1 MKIML
6 IFLILIVFSSC
17 ALDEA
22 KIEEIRQ
29 RRLARMKVIADCIL
43 KNEKTSDTLRK
54 SIEENKDGDIMRA
67 IHPRGQR
74 LEKSDK
80 DLIREC
86 RKESIRAIHD
96 DFRRMEEE
104 KIRERHHHHHHDHP
118 HPHPNDL

>member
-1 MKIML
+1 MRNILFFLLL
-6 IFLILIVFSSC
+6 ITF
-17 ALDEA
+17 ALCHIDEA
-22 KIEEIRQ
+22 KREEMRQ
-29 RRLARMKVIADCIL
+29 RRNKEMKYVAECLL
-43 KNEKTSDTLRK
+43 KKDGISKELRQ
-54 SIEENKDGDIMRA
+54 SIENSSDEDLMRA
-67 IHPRGQR
+67 IHIPR

>member
-1 MKIML
+1 MKIIL

-74 LEKSDK
+74 LEKSDNEI
-80 DLIREC
+80 IRQCRREMKEA
-86 RKESIRAIHD
+86 RKE
-96 DFRRMEEE
+96 E
-104 KIRERHHHHHHDHP
+104 KRREREQMMKERFKKDIP
-118 HPHPNDL
+118 KDDL